1 MPFLR
6 FLTANARWL
15 VGGLLMTMFSSFG
28 QTFFISL
35 SAGHVREEY
44 GLTNGGFGTLYM
56 LATLASAL
64 TLPRLGQIVDRTSTR
79 NVALIVIPSLAAACV
94 LMALS
99 HNIALLFVT
108 IYLLR
113 LFGQGMMTHTAFTAM
128 ARWFSAQRGRAVSL
142 VALGQNIGEASFPL
156 TFVAISAAL
165 GWRTGWLIGAGCLV
179 VLALPLIVSL
189 LAQERKPRS
198 GDPAP
203 RISTARDWTRAEV
216 IRDPVFYML
225 LCGIM
230 APAFIATTILFHQ
243 IYLVDLRG
251 WSIEVFA
258 SSFTLSASMTV
269 VFALVC
275 GYLIDRFSGVTLLP
289 WFLLPLAI
297 ACLVLG
303 SFDAQWSAFAFM
315 ALLGI
320 SNGFSSTLFGS
331 LWPEIYGT
339 RHLGAIRA
347 LVVAIMVFA
356 SAMGP
361 GLTGFLIDH
370 QVSYPAQIVA
380 MGLYCIA
387 ASVLMAVAVRRIRA
401 RGGGIVQLQ
410 AVG

>member
-189 LAQERKPRS
+189 
-198 GDPAP
+198 
-203 RISTARDWTRAEV
+203 
-216 IRDPVFYML
+216 
-225 LCGIM
+225 
-230 APAFIATTILFHQ
+230 
-243 IYLVDLRG
+243 
-251 WSIEVFA
+251 
-258 SSFTLSASMTV
+258 
-269 VFALVC
+269 
-275 GYLIDRFSGVTLLP
+275 
-289 WFLLPLAI
+289 
-297 ACLVLG
+297 
-303 SFDAQWSAFAFM
+303 
-315 ALLGI
+315 
-320 SNGFSSTLFGS
+320 
-331 LWPEIYGT
+331 
-339 RHLGAIRA
+339 
-347 LVVAIMVFA
+347 
-356 SAMGP
+356 
-361 GLTGFLIDH
+361 
-370 QVSYPAQIVA
+370 
-380 MGLYCIA
+380 
-387 ASVLMAVAVRRIRA
+387 
-401 RGGGIVQLQ
+401 
-410 AVG
+410 

>member
-258 SSFTLSASMTV
+258 SSFILSASMTV

-275 GYLIDRFSGVTLLP
+275 GYLIDRLSGVTLLP

-303 SFDAQWSAFAFM
+303 SFDAQWSAVAFM

-370 QVSYPAQIVA
+370 QVSYPAQIVT

-387 ASVLMAVAVRRIRA
+387 ASVLMAVAVRRVRA
-401 RGGGIVQLQ
+401 RAGGIVQLQ